1 MRECYLV
8 HMKRY
13 VLTGIFF
20 LVTILVISGFTPNA
34 YSVNK
39 LVIELEPGE
48 SDSENLKLDELQRI
62 YGGITI
68 EGIGGINVEG
78 LVDDKVKFWITG
90 PASKLIED
98 FGMVDT
104 SGTFDFTTTE
114 KGTYSF
120 VVENSD
126 ALIGYKTITINYNQ
140 EDKRPPPDIE
150 EMVDDVSGGGCL
162 IATATFGSEMSP
174 QVQQLREIRDNIVLQ
189 TESGTSFMSG
199 FNEFYY
205 SFSPT
210 VADWERENPT
220 FKELVKATI
229 TPMLSTLSILDY
241 VNIDSEEEMLGYGI
255 GIILLNIGMYFG
267 IPAFAIIGLRKIK

>member
-1 MRECYLV
+1 
-8 HMKRY
+8 MKRY